1 MTPEIINGNIF
12 TDTRGSLSYNNSFDV
27 SAIKRIYIIE
37 NANIEVIRGWKGHLI
52 EKRWFS
58 AIEGTFKID
67 LIKINSEGSLSAECK
82 QLSFTL
88 EAQQLNVLYVPAGY
102 ASSIQAKKNG
112 SKLLAMSD
120 HFLNEVQDEVRFDL

>member
-37 NANIEVIRGWKGHLI
+37 NANIEIIRGWKGHLI